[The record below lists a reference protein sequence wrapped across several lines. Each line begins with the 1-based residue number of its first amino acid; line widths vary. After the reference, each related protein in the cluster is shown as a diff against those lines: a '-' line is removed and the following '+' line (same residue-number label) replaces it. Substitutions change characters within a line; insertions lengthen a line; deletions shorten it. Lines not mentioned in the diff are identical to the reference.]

1 MKPSSVVQSKI
12 HDQLNYYIS
21 SSKND
26 VLFKLTD
33 FKCAERDLKKTV

>member
-33 FKCAERDLKKTV
+33 FNCVLKEI

>member
-12 HDQLNYYIS
+12 RDQLNYYIS
-21 SSKND
+21 ASKND

-33 FKCAERDLKKTV
+33 FNCVLKEI